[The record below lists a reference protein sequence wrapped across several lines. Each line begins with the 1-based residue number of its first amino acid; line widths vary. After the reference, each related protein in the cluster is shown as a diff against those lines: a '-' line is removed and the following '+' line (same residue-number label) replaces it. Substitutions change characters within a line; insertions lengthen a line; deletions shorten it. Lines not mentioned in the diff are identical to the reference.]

1 MLLLCYFLVNKGE
14 SSESV
19 PFNKNIM
26 WATDVILGFLV
37 TTLKRVKRNV
47 WK

>member
-1 MLLLCYFLVNKGE
+1 MLLLCYFSVNKRE

-19 PFNKNIM
+19 QFNKNIM

-37 TTLKRVKRNV
+37 ATLKRVKRNM